1 MSTSLTNVARNLV
14 SQFYIPRWIP
24 LNDGLHMVVILEENE
39 ADKNDVL
46 RHNRGSDRQY
56 VFDAVFGENSTQEM
70 IFERTTKGL
79 VKDVLEGYNSTI
91 FAYGASGSGKTHTML
106 GTTTE
111 PGIMVRALHEIFSFV
126 KNNALPQN
134 FNVTMSY
141 LEIYNENIRDL
152 LNPDSGFL
160 ELREDQKE
168 KTVRVVRLTE
178 VSTNSTEEV
187 RY

>member
-1 MSTSLTNVARNLV
+1 
-14 SQFYIPRWIP
+14 
-24 LNDGLHMVVILEENE
+24 
-39 ADKNDVL
+39 
-46 RHNRGSDRQY
+46 
-56 VFDAVFGENSTQEM
+56 M

-134 FNVTMSY
+134 FNVSTFNFGASDGSTSSACY
-141 LEIYNENIRDL
+141 LRKYR
-152 LNPDSGFL
+152 
-160 ELREDQKE
+160 
-168 KTVRVVRLTE
+168 TVRYVHYTFVV
-178 VSTNSTEEV
+178 V
-187 RY
+187 